1 MHELAITQSLL
12 ETVLGRT
19 GERSVTA
26 VRLRIGQLSGVLPDA
41 MRFCFELVSEGTRL
55 AGAKLQIDEPQGQ
68 GWCRS
73 CQQDFA
79 IPDSIP
85 LCPCGSADVKITSG
99 RELMVTSVEVV

>member
-26 VRLRIGQLSGVLPDA
+26 VHLRIGQLSGVLPDA
-41 MRFCFELVSEGTRL
+41 MRFCFELVSQGTRL
-55 AGAKLQIDEPQGQ
+55 AGATLQIDEPGGQ
-68 GWCRS
+68 AWCNS
-73 CQQDFA
+73 CQQEFA
-79 IPDSIP
+79 IPDAIP

-99 RELMVTSVEVV
+99 RELAVTSVEVV